1 MENDQELNTIT
12 TILDADDIV
21 KLIVGH
27 FVKNNDPKE
36 LETASLSAKE
46 FKMKG
51 LRYKVAY
58 DEFFTSSVEV
68 GFKVEK
74 IDEDTNA
81 VTFNRLSGD
90 SIGFFKVLKDIR
102 NLFYLA
108 HQHAN

>member
-1 MENDQELNTIT
+1 M
-12 TILDADDIV
+12 DADDIV

-27 FVKNNDPKE
+27 FVKNNDVKD
-36 LETASLSAKE
+36 LESASLSAKE

-51 LRYKVAY
+51 LKYKVRY
-58 DEFFTSSVEV
+58 DEYFSTDVEV

-74 IDEDTNA
+74 IDEDTNVVQFA
-81 VTFNRLSGD
+81 RSSGD

-108 HQHAN
+108 HQQAN